1 MSDSNLLIVGSVG
14 LDTVKT
20 PFGKVERVLGGTASY
35 ASCSSS
41 HFSSTSIIGVVGDDF
56 PDEHTSML
64 ESKKIDLTCLERVT
78 GKTFFWQG
86 YYEGDMN
93 EAITED
99 TQLGVFAEFSPKIPD
114 SHTSIPFLF
123 LGNIHPQLQLDVL
136 NRMSNKPVIAADT
149 MNFWIQGDTLPLLK
163 DVVKGVDIMLV
174 NDGEAAL
181 LSGKSNLLDAAEDI
195 MKMGPRAVVIKK
207 GSHGAML
214 FMDGKIFN
222 VPAIPLRTAKDPTG
236 AGDTF
241 AGGMTGY
248 LASKGTFDFNTM
260 KQAIVAGTVMASF
273 TVEDFSLFRLSQVE
287 KPEIKERLTL
297 MKELTHFDDVSV

>member
-1 MSDSNLLIVGSVG
+1 MTDSQLLIVGSVG

-20 PFGKVERVLGGTASY
+20 PFGKVERVLGGTASF

-41 HFSSTSIIGVVGDDF
+41 HFAKTSIIGVVGSDF
-56 PDEHTSML
+56 PAEHSEML
-64 ESKKIDLTCLERVT
+64 ASKQIDLTCLERVE

-136 NRMSNKPVIAADT
+136 KRMSEKPVVAADT
-149 MNFWIQGDTLPLLK
+149 MNFWIQGGTLDLLK
-163 DVVKGVDIMLV
+163 EVVKGVDIMLV
-174 NDGEAAL
+174 NDGEARM
-181 LSGKSNLLDAAEDI
+181 LSGKSNLLDAAQDI
-195 MKMGPRAVVIKK
+195 MNQGPKAVVIKK

-214 FMDGKIFN
+214 FMGDKIFN

-241 AGGMTGY
+241 AGGMMGY

-273 TVEDFSLFRLSQVE
+273 TVEDFSLFRLSKVE
-287 KPEIKERLTL
+287 KPEIKERLAL
-297 MKELTHFDDVSV
+297 MKELTHFDEVSL

>member
-14 LDTVKT
+14 LDTVTT

-35 ASCSSS
+35 ASCSAS
-41 HFSSTSIIGVVGDDF
+41 HYASASIIGVVGKDF
-56 PDEHTSML
+56 PDEHTKML
-64 ESKKIDLTCLERVT
+64 ESKNIDLTCLECVE
-78 GKTFFWQG
+78 GNTFFWQG
-86 YYEGDMN
+86 KYEGDMN

-114 SHTSIPFLF
+114 SHTSIPYLF

-136 NRMSNKPVIAADT
+136 NRMSGKPVIAADT
-149 MNFWIQGDTLPLLK
+149 MNFWLEGDTLPLLK

-174 NDGEAAL
+174 NDGEARL
-181 LSGKSNLLDAAEDI
+181 LTGHSNLLDAAEAI
-195 MKMGPRAVVIKK
+195 LKMGPKAAVIKK

-214 FMDGKIFN
+214 FMDDKIFN

-248 LASKGTFDFNTM
+248 LAKQNSFDFETM

-273 TVEDFSLFRLSQVE
+273 TVEDFSLFRLSEVT
-287 KPEIKERLTL
+287 KPEIQTRLDL
-297 MKELTHFDDVSV
+297 MKELTQFENVNV